1 MKRAAKM
8 GKYQKSMSKINERKN
23 TILLMTYFD
32 LIKNEVKMT
41 KKSQMLKIYYHRS
54 LFKQF
59 VSTQSYGLK
68 KQNVK
73 KQNIQTLCKFI
84 KVAKYTIFLRKFHDL
99 IDGKNMLMR
108 ADKHYDHFLLKKYL
122 KELKYNN

>member
-68 KQNVK
+68 K
-73 KQNIQTLCKFI
+73 
-84 KVAKYTIFLRKFHDL
+84 
-99 IDGKNMLMR
+99 
-108 ADKHYDHFLLKKYL
+108 
-122 KELKYNN
+122 